1 MRRLIPLAFMAGL
14 LTMAGTL
21 EAQDMN
27 GTWTL
32 TYSQA
37 GRQGGQAR
45 EVSMDVTFQ
54 QDGSAITGTALMAM
68 PGRPGGPGGQPGA
81 AREPQEI
88 AISDGKMDGND
99 FTFSI
104 ARGMGERTMTL
115 VYSGTVSGDTM
126 VGTMAMTGGRMDRP
140 PIPFKGVKKEG

>member
-1 MRRLIPLAFMAGL
+1 MAVL
-14 LTMAGTL
+14 STMAGPL

-27 GTWTL
+27 GAWTL

-54 QDGSAITGTALMAM
+54 QDGSAITGTVLMAM
-68 PGRPGGPGGQPGA
+68 PARGGPGGAGGGGG
-81 AREPQEI
+81 EPQEI
-88 AISDGKMDGND
+88 PISDGKIEGNE

-104 ARGMGERTMTL
+104 ARGMGQRTLTL
-115 VYSGTVSGDTM
+115 IYSGTVAGDAM
-126 VGTMAMTGGRMDRP
+126 EGTMAMTGGRMDRP